1 MSTLEAG
8 TVQRSI
14 TVDASQEH
22 AFVVFTREMT
32 SWWPI
37 DSHHIGEKDMERAVM
52 EEKAGGRW
60 FERAGDGTECEW
72 GRVLEWEPPDRVVLA
87 WHLTADWQYDPNP
100 AASSE
105 IEVRFIAE
113 SATTTRV
120 ELEHRGLEVYGAR
133 ADEVR
138 AAIGGEGGWSG
149 LLQRFKEAAE
159 K

>member
-100 AASSE
+100 AASYPSSRSS
-105 IEVRFIAE
+105 VARR
-113 SATTTRV
+113 SAISSPSRQADHSPSSSGRLHAGMALRARV
-120 ELEHRGLEVYGAR
+120 SR
-133 ADEVR
+133 ATNSSS
-138 AAIGGEGGWSG
+138 ASC
-149 LLQRFKEAAE
+149 
-159 K
+159 